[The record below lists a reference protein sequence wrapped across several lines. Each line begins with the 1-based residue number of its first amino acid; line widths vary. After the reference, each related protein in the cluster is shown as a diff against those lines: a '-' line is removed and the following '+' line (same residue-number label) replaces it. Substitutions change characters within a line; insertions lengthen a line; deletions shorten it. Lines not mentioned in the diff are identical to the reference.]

1 MVAHGGVGRYQPRG
15 LGQTLEEI
23 PQGRYTG
30 LHDPRN
36 VGVDPGLRL
45 GLRGRPALHCADVD
59 AEVVGEIRLPR
70 APVERAPGFD
80 DEGGGHLDG
89 QFLKPECGELHLGH
103 THLWGMV
110 LLGAVVNQLPG
121 SSPQERGKNITARSA
136 CR

>member
-1 MVAHGGVGRYQPRG
+1 MGRTPTARRMASSTASTDLRRVPPASAGVLFSFVVAHGGVGRYQPRG

-59 AEVVGEIRLPR
+59 AEVV
-70 APVERAPGFD
+70 
-80 DEGGGHLDG
+80 
-89 QFLKPECGELHLGH
+89 
-103 THLWGMV
+103 
-110 LLGAVVNQLPG
+110 
-121 SSPQERGKNITARSA
+121 S
-136 CR
+136 